1 MHYHRF
7 VPVAF
12 SAVLLSS
19 ATGCASRVGG
29 PSPDLRLRR
38 IVLYQSGI
46 GYFEREGLLEE
57 GRLRMNFRD
66 REVDDVLKSL
76 VVVEEG
82 LDASR
87 EKPSTVSVRLE
98 DRAKSADDSSIS
110 TLDLVLSR
118 PVDRQMSIAYE
129 VPTAIWKATYRVILP
144 GTAAAPAARGAPDH
158 AGMALVQA
166 WALIDNASDED
177 WNSVELSLATG
188 APLSFSTDLRTT
200 QFVERPTVSMAPPQ
214 LANGAV
220 VAEASRSVN
229 GDRDGDGIM
238 DSNDKCPDEPESNN
252 GFEDEDGCPDKGSV
266 RLEGNTVRVLQQV
279 HFDRGSD
286 AVLAASGPILDEVA
300 KVLQS
305 NPGLAIEI
313 DGHASNDEKDPWV
326 VAARRAGAV
335 RSALESRGAVAA
347 KLSVQSFG
355 DTRPLSEAATEQ
367 ARQQNRRV
375 EFHIV
380 EESRSG
386 EQVTDGRYRLDLE
399 KGVAQSG
406 GAGATPRELAGAVR
420 YDIADPVTIAAH
432 SSNLVTIVNRY
443 VPGEDLL
450 LFRPDS
456 SVPSS
461 ATHPFRAARLDN
473 RGGLELQ
480 AGSVSI
486 FSGGTFVGEG
496 ILGHLNPGETTLV
509 PYAVDGATEVHSS
522 VDEKQKP
529 LRIVAISRGMLTVED
544 IDTVTTRYEASVGDQ
559 PPGRLVIH
567 HARRAG
573 HDAKDLP
580 PGTESTLA
588 AYNLPLPVRA
598 GQKSVLSVDE
608 TRTVR
613 REVSVAD
620 TAGAT
625 LGMYMQGSTLP
636 PDLDKRVR
644 DVIALRGEIDQRDQ
658 EIASL
663 REALTD
669 AGARAGELRESLR
682 AVEHTPR
689 AGTFQKSLMDRLAE
703 ATHDIEDQSAKLA
716 EKTSAQSLARSKL
729 SENLRDLRMTETR

>member
-1 MHYHRF
+1 MNYHRF

-12 SAVLLSS
+12 GVVLLSS
-19 ATGCASRVGG
+19 ATGCAARVGG

-98 DRAKSADDSSIS
+98 DRAKSADDSTVS

-144 GTAAAPAARGAPDH
+144 GTGPAARGAPDH

-177 WNSVELSLATG
+177 WNSVQLSLATG
-188 APLSFSTDLRTT
+188 APLSFSTDIRTT
-200 QFVERPTVSMAPPQ
+200 QFVERPTVSMAPPP

-220 VAEASRSVN
+220 VAEASRYAS
-229 GDRDGDGIM
+229 GPDRDGDGIP
-238 DSNDKCPDEPESNN
+238 DSVDKCPNEPETQN
-252 GFEDEDGCPDKGSV
+252 GMEDEDGCPDKGSI

-279 HFDRGSD
+279 RFERGSD
-286 AVLAASGPILDEVA
+286 VVLAASGPILDEVA

-305 NPGLAIEI
+305 NPRIAMQI
-313 DGHASNDEKDPWV
+313 DGHASTDEKDPWV

-355 DTRPLSEAATEQ
+355 DTRPIADAASEQ
-367 ARQQNRRV
+367 GRQQNRRV

-380 EESRSG
+380 DEASG
-386 EQVTDGRYRLDLE
+386 ETDVEDGRHRLTLE
-399 KGVAQSG
+399 TGVAQSG
-406 GAGATPRELAGAVR
+406 GPGATPHEVAGAVR

-443 VPGEDLL
+443 VPGEDIL

-461 ATHPFRAARLDN
+461 TTHPFRAARLDN

-480 AGSVSI
+480 AGSVAI

-509 PYAVDGATEVHSS
+509 PYAVDGATEVRSF

-544 IDTVTTRYEASVGDQ
+544 VDTVTTRYEASVGEQ
-559 PPGRLVIH
+559 PPARLVIH

-573 HDAKDLP
+573 HEAKDLP
-580 PGTESTLA
+580 PGSESTPD
-588 AYNLPLPVRA
+588 AYTLPLPVRA
-598 GQKSVLSVDE
+598 GQKSVLSVE
-608 TRTVR
+608 EKRTVR
-613 REVSVAD
+613 REVSVVD

-625 LGMYMQGSTLP
+625 LGLYVQGSTLP
-636 PDLDKRVR
+636 QDLDKRVR
-644 DVIALRGEIDQRDQ
+644 DVIVLRAEIDRRDQ

-689 AGTFQKSLMDRLAE
+689 AGTFQKTLMDRLGE
-703 ATHDIEDQSAKLA
+703 ATRDIEDQSAKLA
-716 EKTSAQSLARSKL
+716 EKTSAQSLSRSKL
-729 SENLRDLRMTETR
+729 SESLRDLRMTETH